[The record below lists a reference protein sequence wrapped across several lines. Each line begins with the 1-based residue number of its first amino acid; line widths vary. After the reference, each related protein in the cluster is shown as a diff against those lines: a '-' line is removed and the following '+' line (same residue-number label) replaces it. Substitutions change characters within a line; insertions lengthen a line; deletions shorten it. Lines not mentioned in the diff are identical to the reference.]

1 MPLYVCKLSVAVL
14 VLILAGCAAS
24 QPRWYKE
31 GVSRD
36 QTHTAYAECRYEI
49 GMSDQSK
56 AESQEMLRYCMERQ
70 NFRLRR

>member
-1 MPLYVCKLSVAVL
+1 MLLHVYKLSAIGL

-31 GVSRD
+31 GVSRE
-36 QTHTAYAECRYEI
+36 QTRTAYAECRYEI

-56 AESQEMLRYCMERQ
+56 ADGQEMLRYCMERQ
-70 NFRLRR
+70 DFRLRR